1 MTLSGNT
8 LALDEE
14 ARISARRIFS
24 LIANELQQVE
34 IEFER
39 QARSNV
45 QVIAY
50 LGDYLRKSGGK
61 RVRPALTILANYAVG
76 GEGGRYNSIRM
87 ATVMEFLHTATLV
100 HDDIIDKADTRRN
113 RPTVNAL
120 YGNETAV
127 LMGDWLYMSA
137 FETSLAERS
146 LPILDILTSVTR
158 KMTEGEILQLTLLGR
173 ADVSE
178 AQYLDVLQ
186 RKTAYLFSASCE
198 IGGILGGASETEQ
211 RALRE
216 YGLNLGTA
224 FQLIDDLLDFTSTE
238 AVLGK
243 ASGADLLGGKVT
255 LPLIY
260 LRDSN
265 PSVLEMVQR
274 VLRDGSYET
283 VSQQELFEALRSRD
297 GRGSADGRGVDG
309 RGVDGLSSTDDLGST
324 NGLNSTN
331 SVSSTEGFSR
341 DGTNS
346 LSSTNALERA
356 RALAD
361 EYAENARAALDSLPD
376 SEYCDSLRELPSY
389 ILNRDR

>member
-1 MTLSGNT
+1 MTLSGHT

-76 GEGGRYNSIRM
+76 GEGSRYNSIRM

-146 LPILDILTSVTR
+146 LPIRDIPAMRTDVR
-158 KMTEGEILQLTLLGR
+158 K
-173 ADVSE
+173 
-178 AQYLDVLQ
+178 
-186 RKTAYLFSASCE
+186 
-198 IGGILGGASETEQ
+198 
-211 RALRE
+211 
-216 YGLNLGTA
+216 
-224 FQLIDDLLDFTSTE
+224 
-238 AVLGK
+238 
-243 ASGADLLGGKVT
+243 
-255 LPLIY
+255 
-260 LRDSN
+260 
-265 PSVLEMVQR
+265 
-274 VLRDGSYET
+274 
-283 VSQQELFEALRSRD
+283 SRH
-297 GRGSADGRGVDG
+297 
-309 RGVDGLSSTDDLGST
+309 LW
-324 NGLNSTN
+324 
-331 SVSSTEGFSR
+331 
-341 DGTNS
+341 
-346 LSSTNALERA
+346 
-356 RALAD
+356 
-361 EYAENARAALDSLPD
+361 
-376 SEYCDSLRELPSY
+376 
-389 ILNRDR
+389 